1 MSSYDRAGQSD
12 EEWKR
17 RQDARAEENERQFH
31 IKFEKDQAG
40 RTDSYKTLA
49 ENIEELVKT
58 LNGLNGRA
66 EDLRP
71 LTGMVQKHDP
81 HQDAPMGAEH
91 PQITDLLV
99 PSLIVTGYVLQG
111 LNKALE
117 AHRDQIHSVSEQ
129 SIDGIRALGASI
141 AETWDQFKLDTEQ
154 VIEDVKQQ
162 MTELVSP
169 ERAPAGQQEKS
180 TELGGE
186 HVDKDTAEIRKL
198 HDEQEKQR
206 AELDKRV
213 TEQKDQLT
221 KQYEGPEQEKHLEAL
236 KEAAKNAATD
246 LARRQ
251 EAEMQRLLEQQMQR
265 LQEQQVQSRD
275 R

>member
-1 MSSYDRAGQSD
+1 MSGNDPIED
-12 EEWKR
+12 WKR
-17 RQDARAEENERQFH
+17 RQEQ
-31 IKFEKDQAG
+31 
-40 RTDSYKTLA
+40 
-49 ENIEELVKT
+49 
-58 LNGLNGRA
+58 
-66 EDLRP
+66 LRP
-71 LTGMVQKHDP
+71 KDLNNDLAKLVQNLNDLGKYLGAQPDAPQPVAGVAHHHDY
-81 HQDAPMGAEH
+81 HQDVVIADHGLSG
-91 PQITDLLV
+91 DLALPAALAAVLV
-99 PSLIVTGYVLQG
+99 VQE
-111 LNKALE
+111 LNEALE
-117 AHRDQIHSVSEQ
+117 SVKGLIESPLGEQ
-129 SIDGIRALGASI
+129 SIDAIKEISTSI
-141 AETWDQFKLDTEQ
+141 GEVWDQFKADVGQ

-169 ERAPAGQQEKS
+169 ERAQDRAPAGQQEKS

-236 KEAAKNAATD
+236 KEAAENAAEA

-265 LQEQQVQSRD
+265 LQEQQMQSRD